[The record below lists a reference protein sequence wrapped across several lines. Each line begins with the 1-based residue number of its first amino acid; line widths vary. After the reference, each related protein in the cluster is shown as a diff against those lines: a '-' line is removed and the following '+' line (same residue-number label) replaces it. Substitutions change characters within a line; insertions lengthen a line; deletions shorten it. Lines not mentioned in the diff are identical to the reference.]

1 VSVVV
6 AARRTWLG
14 VAGRAHARVDETV
27 LAAAV
32 LSAAADAWRAA
43 VPEPRSGAVDDVVLG
58 NAAGHGGN
66 VARRAALAAGLGAPG
81 ATVDRQCASGL
92 AAVALGAALVD
103 SGQARTVLAGGV
115 ESASRAPSR
124 AHGTLAYGRASFTP
138 PPWADPGLG
147 AAADRLARAR
157 GIDRER
163 QHAWAVRSHARL
175 RAAHAAGRFTAET
188 VAVGELSR
196 DEHARRLDPRV
207 LDRLPGAF
215 APDGTVT
222 AASAAPAGDGA
233 AAVVLVREDS
243 RGGRPGLRVRAVV
256 TCATDPAW
264 PMLAPVAAVRTVC
277 SRAGVALDDVAAVEL
292 VEAFAVQALAVTD
305 DLDVGDDPRWSAD
318 GGTLGLG
325 HPFGASGA
333 VAVVRLFTRLVTAG
347 APAGTLGLATAAA
360 AGGTGVALL
369 VEVVR

>member
-1 VSVVV
+1 MSVIV

-14 VAGRAHARVDETV
+14 VAGRGHAPVEETV

-32 LSAAADAWRAA
+32 LTAAAADAFPGAG
-43 VPEPRSGAVDDVVLG
+43 PGAVDDVVLG

-66 VARRAALAAGLGAPG
+66 VARRAALAAGLAAPG
-81 ATVDRQCASGL
+81 VTVDRQCASGL
-92 AAVALGAALVD
+92 AAVAVGAALVD
-103 SGQARTVLAGGV
+103 AGQARTVLAGGV

-124 AHGTLAYGRASFTP
+124 AHGRQGYARASFTP
-138 PPWADPGLG
+138 PPRTDPGLG
-147 AAADRLARAR
+147 AVADRLARAR
-157 GIDRER
+157 GTDRER
-163 QHAWAVRSHARL
+163 QHAWAVRSHARV
-175 RAAHAAGRFTAET
+175 RAAHAAGRFTTET
-188 VAVGELSR
+188 VPVGRLAR
-196 DEHARRLDPRV
+196 DEHARPLDPRV

-233 AAVVLVREDS
+233 AAVVLVREDA
-243 RGGRPGLRVRAVV
+243 RGTLPGLRVRAVA
-256 TCATDPAW
+256 TCGTDPAW
-264 PMLAPVAAVRTVC
+264 PMLGPVAAVRTVC
-277 SRAGVALDDVAAVEL
+277 ARAGVVLDDVAAVEL

-305 DLDVGDDPRWSAD
+305 DLGVGDDPRWNAD

-347 APAGTLGLATAAA
+347 APPGTLGLATAAA
-360 AGGTGVALL
+360 AGGMGVALL